1 MKVKLSNYLLMA
13 VLQAMLAVCRG
24 IQMEKQQLQK
34 ENNFCIYEGKLDEGY
49 TIILLPSE
57 SLTNFIYEIEGINR
71 EKAIEINATGTC
83 TLTENRMMQIKE
95 YGGIIR
101 YIGMENIIFKHNL
114 VMLDSYMPEILG
126 NMLLYSYSE
135 NINDC
140 KQLVELMAKKDPIG
154 YNEKNIYEYKFKRFL
169 CACALG
175 MTPMKMWDGME
186 KINGGFKIVK
196 SDGEEIVYSIYK
208 REFFEQYLFDNAVYG
223 CKITNNYENMKLY
236 DEKGKLYIKLNL
248 QISIGQ

>member
-1 MKVKLSNYLLMA
+1 
-13 VLQAMLAVCRG
+13 
-24 IQMEKQQLQK
+24 MEKRQLQK
-34 ENNFCIYEGKLDEGY
+34 ENNFCIYEGKLDEGHA
-49 TIILLPSE
+49 IILSPSE

-83 TLTENRMMQIKE
+83 TATENRMMQIKE

-140 KQLVELMAKKDPIG
+140 KQLVELMAKKILLDIMRKI
-154 YNEKNIYEYKFKRFL
+154 YMNINSKDFYVPVHWE
-169 CACALG
+169 
-175 MTPMKMWDGME
+175 
-186 KINGGFKIVK
+186 
-196 SDGEEIVYSIYK
+196 
-208 REFFEQYLFDNAVYG
+208 
-223 CKITNNYENMKLY
+223 
-236 DEKGKLYIKLNL
+236 
-248 QISIGQ
+248 